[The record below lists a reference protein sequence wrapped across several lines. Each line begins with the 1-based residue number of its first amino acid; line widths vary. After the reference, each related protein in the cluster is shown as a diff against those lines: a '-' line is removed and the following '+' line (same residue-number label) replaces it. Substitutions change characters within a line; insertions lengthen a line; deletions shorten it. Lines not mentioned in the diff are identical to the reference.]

1 MNPEHGKSKIEQLIE
16 EQAEA
21 ARQERLQEIKD
32 EPAVPTPLSDLMKLS
47 TDKLLDVY
55 NDYMSMHK
63 KFGDDNYKDYAQM
76 VIGILKVKTR
86 NKASQ

>member
-1 MNPEHGKSKIEQLIE
+1 MNPEQGKSKIEQLIE
-16 EQAEA
+16 EQAES

-32 EPAVPTPLSDLMKLS
+32 ELAVPTPLSDLMKLS

-63 KFGDDNYKDYAQM
+63 EFGDDSYKEYAQM